1 MRQEI
6 QACSS
11 YPIESMAS
19 IKDID
24 FDEIGWEAYRHC
36 LIMDK
41 QIGNLITK

>member
-11 YPIESMAS
+11 YPIGSMAGS
-19 IKDID
+19 KDAD
-24 FDEIGWEAYRHC
+24 GDEIGWEAYRHC

-41 QIGNLITK
+41 QIGNLIIK